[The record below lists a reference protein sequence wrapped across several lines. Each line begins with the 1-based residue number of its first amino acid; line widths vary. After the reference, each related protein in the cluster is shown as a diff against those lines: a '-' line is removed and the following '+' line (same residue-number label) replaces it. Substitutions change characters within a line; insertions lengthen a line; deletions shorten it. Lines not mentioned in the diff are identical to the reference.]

1 VASILIKEGPANG
14 QELLVDSELVL
25 GRENAD
31 LTIDDSELSRRHARI
46 KPIDGVLEIED
57 LGSMNG
63 TWVNGNRIPEP
74 TRLSPGDTVK
84 VGTTVIQVLTD
95 PVPEPVEEE
104 PEPEP
109 EPDAFPKEPKTDTVV
124 EGTVVGAPEAL
135 GGRTP
140 AASSGPLPPVERVE
154 PREQRLAPED
164 DWLLPDPPPQP
175 AEPVAPLER
184 TAPVED
190 VLVSEPVEAVP
201 AARDAVAAP
210 VPAAVQP
217 PGRRNLEWLAAAGAF
232 PFTLLTLAAVI
243 MLATKAPH
251 PGAKKPE
258 FLAFFAHNQGKVL
271 LAFALITLAVWFFIP
286 YLALLWRTL
295 RLAEGE
301 PAWLSAVLFAAGISM
316 ATLAVAQNAF
326 WGAAAH
332 RAKDGLSPDLAR
344 TLFDL
349 GTIFYMAWLPLS
361 VFLVAGA
368 ILTFQTGVFP
378 RWLGWMAG
386 IASPLVLM
394 SAYPGGPIAKQ
405 IIEHVGLISWF
416 IWTVATGWI
425 LMKRARVPRALP
437 DQNG

>member
-1 VASILIKEGPANG
+1 VPSILIKEGPANG
-14 QELLVDSELVL
+14 QELPVDSELVL

-31 LTIDDSELSRRHARI
+31 LTIDDTQLSRQHARI
-46 KPIDGVLEIED
+46 KPVDGVLEIED
-57 LGSMNG
+57 LGSLNG
-63 TWVNGNRIPEP
+63 TWVNGNRIPES
-74 TRLSPGDTVK
+74 TRLSPGDVVK
-84 VGTTVIQVLTD
+84 IGTTVIEVLAD
-95 PVPEPVEEE
+95 PAPEPVEEE
-104 PEPEP
+104 PEPDP
-109 EPDAFPKEPKTDTVV
+109 SPKQPKDETVV
-124 EGTVVGAPEAL
+124 EKTVVGVPGGL
-135 GGRTP
+135 GGGTP
-140 AASSGPLPPVERVE
+140 AASPGPVPPAEPVEL
-154 PREQRLAPED
+154 RERRPAPED
-164 DWLLPDPPPQP
+164 DWLRPDPPPQP
-175 AEPVAPLER
+175 VEPLAPLER
-184 TAPVED
+184 PAKTKD
-190 VLVSEPVEAVP
+190 VLAPERVGSVP

-217 PGRRNLEWLAAAGAF
+217 PGRWNFEWLAAAGAF
-232 PFTLLTLAAVI
+232 PFTLLTLVAVI

-258 FLAFFAHNQGKVL
+258 FLAFFSQNQGKIL

-301 PAWLSAVLFAAGISM
+301 PAWLSSVLFAAGISM

-332 RAKDGLSPDLAR
+332 RAKQGLSPDLAR

-361 VFLVAGA
+361 VFLAAGA

-394 SAYPGGPIAKQ
+394 SAYPGGPIVKQ

-416 IWTVATGWI
+416 IWTIATSLI
-425 LMKRARVPRALP
+425 LMKRAGGPRAP
-437 DQNG
+437 ADQNG